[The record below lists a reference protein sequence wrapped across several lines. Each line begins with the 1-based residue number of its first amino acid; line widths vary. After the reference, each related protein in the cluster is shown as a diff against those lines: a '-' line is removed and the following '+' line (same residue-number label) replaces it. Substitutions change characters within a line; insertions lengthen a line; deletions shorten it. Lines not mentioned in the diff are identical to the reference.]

1 MDEKVKMMQTEFY
14 ATIKELKLKVDSKVN
29 CSDYDKFCMNLDDK
43 LKQMNQLIF
52 LKSDKI

>member
-43 LKQMNQLIF
+43 LKQMN
-52 LKSDKI
+52 